1 MQTYKIEAPLTFGP
15 GAVLELDARQLSDR
29 RHAVTVTEGGEDGG
43 TVVTSA
49 HVSFKA
55 GEIIGIDG
63 DPPKGVAAVT
73 IKGGLRKGRS
83 RGTPAQ
89 QVTAAKGAESKASA
103 AALERARAE
112 GHKAGR
118 EEMLAEIVKRN
129 GLIEAEEAA
138 ADALAAAEDAL
149 AAGAEADKPALQAAV
164 DAAKT
169 ALATA
174 QAAVA
179 ALPAIE
185 A

>member
-15 GAVLELDARQLSDR
+15 GAALELDARQLADR

-43 TVVTSA
+43 KVVTSA

-63 DPPKGVAAVT
+63 EPPKGVVAITV
-73 IKGGLRKGRS
+73 KGGLRKGRS

-89 QVTAAKGAESKASA
+89 QVTAAKVAESKATA
-103 AALERARAE
+103 AALEKARAE

-118 EEMLAEIVKRN
+118 AEMLAEVVKRN
-129 GLIEAEEAA
+129 EMIEAEEAA

-149 AAGAEADKPALQAAV
+149 AAGADAEKPKLQAAV
-164 DAAKT
+164 DAAKA
-169 ALATA
+169 ALETA
-174 QAAVA
+174 QSAVA